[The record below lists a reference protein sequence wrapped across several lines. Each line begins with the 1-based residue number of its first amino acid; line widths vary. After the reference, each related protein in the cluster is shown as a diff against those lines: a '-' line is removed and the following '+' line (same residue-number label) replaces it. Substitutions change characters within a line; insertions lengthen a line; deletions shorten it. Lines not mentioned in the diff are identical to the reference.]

1 MPSREPESGA
11 SPLALFGA
19 ELRHYRTAAGLSQ
32 ETLGETIGY
41 SAALVGAIETARR
54 VATEDF
60 ARRCDEVAQL
70 QTGGALGRLR
80 EHMRE
85 QLHRQVWPSWFREW
99 PSIEREALTLRSWE
113 LAVIPGLL
121 QTAAYARAM
130 LRGVLPDADEEEV
143 EAQASARLQRQEI
156 LRRQD
161 PPMLWA
167 IMDEGVLRRRIGDT
181 RIMHTQ
187 LTHLIEIAQ
196 NPKVKVLIVPASA
209 DAHVGLTGPFAI
221 AEFREPPEI
230 AYLDTAAQGQIADH
244 PEIVKVCA
252 QVFDTLRAEALP
264 PKASLDLIAEVR
276 EAWT

>member
-1 MPSREPESGA
+1 MPSREPDAGG

-19 ELRHYRTAAGLSQ
+19 ELRHYRTSAGLSQ
-32 ETLGETIGY
+32 EQLGERIGY
-41 SAALVGAIETARR
+41 SAALVGAVETARR

-60 ARRCDEVAQL
+60 AQRCDDLAEL
-70 QTGGALGRLR
+70 RTGGALGRLR
-80 EHMRE
+80 EHLRE
-85 QLHRQVWPSWFREW
+85 QLHRQVWPAWFREW

-130 LRGVLPDADEEEV
+130 LRGVLPDTSDEEV

-167 IMDEGVLRRRIGDT
+167 IMDEAVLQRRIGDAA
-181 RIMHTQ
+181 IMRAQ
-187 LTHLIEIAQ
+187 LTHLIEMAQ
-196 NPKVKVLIVPASA
+196 NPKVKILIVPASA
-209 DAHVGLTGPFAI
+209 NAHVGLTGPFVI
-221 AEFREPPEI
+221 AEFREPPEM

-244 PEIVKVCA
+244 PDIVKACA
-252 QVFDTLRAEALP
+252 QGFDTLRAEALP
-264 PKASLDLIAEVR
+264 PRASLDLIAEVR
-276 EAWT
+276 DTWT